1 MFMAEPAPLRRAL
14 FRSVGV
20 VFFIMATLVGF
31 ELLCR
36 VYAAYVV
43 FPELEKARLAPLHFY
58 QKSDNAVL
66 GYELRPHFELEH
78 EGRKLHINRYGL
90 RESDDDLAP
99 HHRRI
104 ALLGDSVL
112 FAVGLSQENTLGA
125 RIQDNLDAEGDA
137 VRVLNFGVPGYAF
150 AQVEENLRVK
160 NEIYDVS
167 DAVYLLNLNDYSRR
181 NSIYEGADNGL
192 YRTYHR
198 PSLLAPWFIRKAIY
212 RYAKGSQWGDAD
224 WYRWFFDG
232 NEAYGYASLD
242 RMIDYARSQGIAFSV
257 VLVPAGAAYIDDE
270 YVLADLHDQI
280 EAYLVDRGI
289 RVLNPVN
296 EFLLSREDLID
307 ETDHLHQPGIDL
319 MGNLVAEFIEQG
331 GKL

>member
-1 MFMAEPAPLRRAL
+1 M
-14 FRSVGV
+14 GV
-20 VFFIMATLVGF
+20 IFFVIATLVGF

-43 FPELEKARLAPLHFY
+43 FPALEEARLAPLHFY
-58 QKSDNAVL
+58 QKSENPVL
-66 GYELRPHFELEH
+66 GYELRPHFDLEH
-78 EGRKLHINRYGL
+78 QGRKLHINRYGL
-90 RESDDDLAP
+90 RESDDDLAGRQ
-99 HHRRI
+99 RRI

-112 FAVGLSQENTLGA
+112 FAVGQSQDDTIAA
-125 RIQDNLDAEGDA
+125 RVQNDLDAEGDA

-212 RYAKGSQWGDAD
+212 RYAKGDQWGDAD

-232 NEAYGYASLD
+232 NEAHGYASLD
-242 RMIDYARSQGIAFSV
+242 RIIDYADSSGIALSV
-257 VLVPAGAAYIDDE
+257 VLLPAGAAYHE
-270 YVLADLHDQI
+270 GGYVLADLHARLRI
-280 EAYLVDRGI
+280 YLVDRGI
-289 RVLNPVN
+289 PVLDPVDA
-296 EFLLSREDLID
+296 FAGDPAGLID
-307 ETDHLHQPGIDL
+307 ETDHMHSAGIDL
-319 MGNLVAEFIEQG
+319 MARLIAEFIRDQDAAQ
-331 GKL
+331 KPRV